1 MCSMPRFAPGSSR
14 CHPGLNHSF
23 PCVLAPFTE
32 NTSLVPDVQTWV
44 LLSGDAQ
51 ASEKG
56 HSSEALILS
65 PLL

>member
-1 MCSMPRFAPGSSR
+1 MPRFAPGSSR